1 METKIKGPDN
11 PTSQFLPIM
20 RNKSCSGTG
29 KEGKTK
35 EVVEDREVK
44 QIVCEELCVIKLCVK
59 DVSDT
64 IMCVKDC
71 VQWRA
76 TKRCKCFH
84 GATDNHRSPCMAQE
98 HTHTCIATKIKRR
111 KCFFPRWAA
120 AMRLLQ
126 QDRRASY
133 DTSSWQPAAH
143 SRGIDALPISENPA
157 CLPPMEKMEGEPG
170 RDAKA
175 DQVQKTQCKDTTS
188 HCFMRVLIENNTDGS
203 AFRFPTVAY
212 QMQWAHIDQCVRNDF
227 EVSKPRFWDTPD
239 KSWAPGNHTGVM
251 GLKDRC
257 DGKPSTTSSLART
270 YGTNIRLFFFAAP
283 TSPAAHAISSHV
295 GSRSRNWWDEVRQHL
310 QWCIAG
316 HHLQWRIDVW
326 VPKEDSCARV
336 PYAGSSR

>member
-1 METKIKGPDN
+1 MTDSSISKDFDRDVSMETKIKGPDN

-20 RNKSCSGTG
+20 RNKSCSGAG

-133 DTSSWQPAAH
+133 DTSS
-143 SRGIDALPISENPA
+143 
-157 CLPPMEKMEGEPG
+157 
-170 RDAKA
+170 
-175 DQVQKTQCKDTTS
+175 
-188 HCFMRVLIENNTDGS
+188 
-203 AFRFPTVAY
+203 
-212 QMQWAHIDQCVRNDF
+212 
-227 EVSKPRFWDTPD
+227 
-239 KSWAPGNHTGVM
+239 
-251 GLKDRC
+251 
-257 DGKPSTTSSLART
+257 
-270 YGTNIRLFFFAAP
+270 
-283 TSPAAHAISSHV
+283 
-295 GSRSRNWWDEVRQHL
+295 
-310 QWCIAG
+310 
-316 HHLQWRIDVW
+316 
-326 VPKEDSCARV
+326 
-336 PYAGSSR
+336 